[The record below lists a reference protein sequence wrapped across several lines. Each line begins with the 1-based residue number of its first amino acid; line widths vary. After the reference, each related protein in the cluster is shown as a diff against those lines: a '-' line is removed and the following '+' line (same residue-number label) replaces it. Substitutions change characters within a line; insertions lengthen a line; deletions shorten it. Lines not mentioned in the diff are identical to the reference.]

1 MIVNH
6 TLLKLGEDNLKR
18 PEIWCS
24 ALAPK
29 NTNDTIGSV
38 SLNIKGTQ
46 NLKVLAK
53 TIDGFEESTSC
64 HLSLSLSI
72 GNHRLYDRIHTVF
85 ENESFVASL
94 DIGNHK
100 LKNIA
105 REFQGPDDEGSVVSL
120 QIGQQKLHIWGVR
133 AESLDEANAK
143 LSLSIGNQKLHEE
156 L

>member
-29 NTNDTIGSV
+29 NANDTIGSV

-46 NLKVLAK
+46 NLKVFAK
-53 TIDGFEESTSC
+53 TIDGFEESTSY
-64 HLSLSLSI
+64 HLSI
-72 GNHRLYDRIHTVF
+72 ENHGLYDTTHTVF
-85 ENESFVASL
+85 ENENETFVSSL

-133 AESLDEANAK
+133 VESLDEANAK

>member
-53 TIDGFEESTSC
+53 TIDGFEEESTSY
-64 HLSLSLSI
+64 HLSI
-72 GNHRLYDRIHTVF
+72 GNHGLYGTTHTVF
-85 ENESFVASL
+85 ENESFVASS

-105 REFQGPDDEGSVVSL
+105 REFQGSDDEGSVVSL

>member
-18 PEIWCS
+18 PEIWRS

-38 SLNIKGTQ
+38 SLNIKGQ

-53 TIDGFEESTSC
+53 TIDNSIIEELTSY
-64 HLSLSLSI
+64 HLSI
-72 GNHRLYDRIHTVF
+72 GNHGLYDLIHTVF
-85 ENESFVASL
+85 ENESFVASA

-105 REFQGPDDEGSVVSL
+105 RKFQGPGDEGSVVSL

>member
-46 NLKVLAK
+46 NLKVLTK
-53 TIDGFEESTSC
+53 TIDGIEESTSY
-64 HLSLSLSI
+64 HLSI
-72 GNHRLYDRIHTVF
+72 GNHGLYGTTHTVFEF
-85 ENESFVASL
+85 ENESFVASS

-105 REFQGPDDEGSVVSL
+105 GEFQGPDDEGSVVSL

>member
-29 NTNDTIGSV
+29 NANDTIGSV

-53 TIDGFEESTSC
+53 TIDGLEESTSY
-64 HLSLSLSI
+64 HLSI
-72 GNHRLYDRIHTVF
+72 GNHGLYGTTHTVF
-85 ENESFVASL
+85 ENESFVASS

>member
-18 PEIWCS
+18 PEIWRS

-53 TIDGFEESTSC
+53 TIDGIEESTSC
-64 HLSLSLSI
+64 HLSI
-72 GNHRLYDRIHTVF
+72 GNHGLYGSYDLTQTVF
-85 ENESFVASL
+85 ENESFVASS

>member
-53 TIDGFEESTSC
+53 TIDGFEESTS
-64 HLSLSLSI
+64 HHLSI
-72 GNHRLYDRIHTVF
+72 GNHGLYDLTQTVF
-85 ENESFVASL
+85 ENENESFVASL

-100 LKNIA
+100 LKNIV
-105 REFQGPDDEGSVVSL
+105 REFQGPGDEGSVVSL

>member
-53 TIDGFEESTSC
+53 TIDVIEKLTSY
-64 HLSLSLSI
+64 HLSI
-72 GNHRLYDRIHTVF
+72 GNHGLYDPTHTVF
-85 ENESFVASL
+85 ENESFVASA